1 MARIMPSTVQS
12 WVTKVTA
19 EGRLSPV
26 TIKKNHVVL
35 HSVFRRAVRDR
46 IISFNPCTETELP
59 KIIARRTQTL
69 TPEEYARLYAEIP
82 ERYQDFVQTCIEAG
96 LRWGELAGLRP
107 RHFDFLRRTVT
118 IEETIVEL
126 SKKHSPTGERNVVK
140 PYPKNNKPRVIG
152 LRQPL
157 LDRLAARIQRM
168 ELGRD
173 DLLFPSTDKAGGA
186 PISRNTFRTKVWLPA
201 VERADISFN
210 VRMHD
215 LRHAHASWLLA
226 GGADLVAV
234 MERLGHAQIQTTQR
248 YLHTLPTP
256 TTRTSRRSAAS
267 PTDSDSSSVWAVAH
281 R

>member
-1 MARIMPSTVQS
+1 MIQVA
-12 WVTKVTA
+12 
-19 EGRLSPV
+19 
-26 TIKKNHVVL
+26 
-35 HSVFRRAVRDR
+35 
-46 IISFNPCTETELP
+46 
-59 KIIARRTQTL
+59 
-69 TPEEYARLYAEIP
+69 
-82 ERYQDFVQTCIEAG
+82 IEAG

-152 LRQPL
+152 LRQPC
-157 LDRLAARIQRM
+157 
-168 ELGRD
+168 
-173 DLLFPSTDKAGGA
+173 STASPPASSGWRPRPRRPPLPHHAAGGA

-201 VERADISFN
+201 VERAGISFN

-248 YLHTLPTP
+248 YLHTLPDADDKNLEAF
-256 TTRTSRRSAAS
+256 SRIA
-267 PTDSDSSSVWAVAH
+267 DE
-281 R
+281 